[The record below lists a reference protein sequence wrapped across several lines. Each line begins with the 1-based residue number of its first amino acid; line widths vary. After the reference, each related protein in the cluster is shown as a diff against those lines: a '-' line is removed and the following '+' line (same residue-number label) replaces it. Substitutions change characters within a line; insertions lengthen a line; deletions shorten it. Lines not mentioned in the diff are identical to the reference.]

1 MNQRGQVF
9 TLDMLFALI
18 LVTLIIGCSGQALEQ
33 ITVRAESYSNRFSL
47 ERVANDAAD
56 VLVKT
61 VGIPYNWEENFRTLE
76 TLGLTE
82 MDEFTGKPLQNNL
95 KFWKLAQLK
104 TLCKSTNWNPSKP
117 EVNAAMEFFGGS
129 SNFEIRV
136 MDMATD
142 NVLWDIWPGWDIGS
156 SGVENSLEVAV
167 VRRAVIV
174 KYGEI
179 RLDTGK
185 IFGHQGGGDPGKP
198 ENWGPFW
205 FTILPDEL
213 EVYDWYVIAI
223 TDTSNGI
230 QSVDMYVNRPLQ
242 SSHDYH
248 YTPQSQGPEKTFPD
262 IHGGLEVD
270 LPGRLHEGL
279 NYIWLKT
286 VSQPGTWVDVY
297 LAIVPHCTLPQ
308 NVNLAAIQLGVPS
321 VFELRLWR

>member
-1 MNQRGQVF
+1 
-9 TLDMLFALI
+9 
-18 LVTLIIGCSGQALEQ
+18 LEQ
-33 ITVRAESYSNRFSL
+33 ITARAVSYSNRFSL

-61 VGIPYNWEENFRTLE
+61 VGMPYNWEENVGTLE

-95 KFWKLAQLK
+95 NFWKLAQLK

-129 SNFEIRV
+129 SNFEIKV
-136 MDMATD
+136 IDKASE
-142 NVLWDIWPGWDIGS
+142 NVLWDIGS
-156 SGVENSLEVAV
+156 SGVENSLEVAA

-174 KYGEI
+174 KYGGI

-198 ENWGPFW
+198 ENWGPFY

-213 EVYDWYVIAI
+213 ELYDWYAI
-223 TDTSNGI
+223 TTTDTSTGI
-230 QSVDMYVNRPLQ
+230 QSVDMYVDRPLR
-242 SSHDYH
+242 SSPDYH
-248 YTPQSQGPEKTFPD
+248 YTPQSQGPETTFPD
-262 IHGGLEVD
+262 VQGGLGED
-270 LPGRLHEGL
+270 LPGRLYEGL

-286 VSQPGTWVDVY
+286 VSQPGTYVDVY
-297 LAIVPHCTLPQ
+297 IVVVPHGTPPQ
-308 NVNLAAIQLGVPS
+308 NFNLAAIQLGVPS
-321 VFELRLWR
+321 VFELSLWR

>member
-1 MNQRGQVF
+1 MNSRGQIF

-18 LVTLIIGCSGQALEQ
+18 LVTLIIGFSGQALEQ
-33 ITVRAESYSNRFSL
+33 MTSKAQGYSARFSL
-47 ERVANDAAD
+47 ERTANDAAD

-61 VGIPYNWEENFRTLE
+61 VGIPYNWEENVGTLQ

-104 TLCKSTNWNPSKP
+104 TLCKIANWNPSKP

-136 MDMATD
+136 IDGASD
-142 NVLWDIWPGWDIGS
+142 NVLWDIWPGWDIEN
-156 SGVENSLEVAV
+156 SGVENSLDVAV
-167 VRRAVIV
+167 VKRDVLV

-179 RLDTGK
+179 RMDTGE
-185 IFGHQGGGDPGKP
+185 IFGHRGGGDPGKP

-213 EVYDWYVIAI
+213 AVYDWYIIAI
-223 TDTSNGI
+223 TDTSSGI
-230 QSVDMYVNRPLQ
+230 QSVDMYVNRPIQ
-242 SSHDYH
+242 SSPDYH
-248 YTPQSQGPEKTFPD
+248 YTPQSQGPEKTFPN

-270 LPGRLHEGL
+270 LPGRLHEGS

-297 LAIVPHCTLPQ
+297 LVIVPHCTPVQ
-308 NVNLAAIQLGVPS
+308 NFNLAAIQLGVPA
-321 VFELRLWR
+321 VFELKLWR